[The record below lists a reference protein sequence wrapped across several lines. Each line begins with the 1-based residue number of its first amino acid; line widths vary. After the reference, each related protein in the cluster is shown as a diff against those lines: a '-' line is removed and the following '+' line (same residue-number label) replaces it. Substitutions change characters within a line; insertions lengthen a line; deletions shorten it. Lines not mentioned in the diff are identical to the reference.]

1 MSQQLL
7 AAAQTLACDE
17 LAVGQ
22 PLRSIDDNIVAQRQ
36 LLNAVTVDKVTW
48 VQLLLQTPICCLLML
63 VAFAVC
69 QHLLAAADEQQ
80 TSNSDPVTNCGCAAA
95 AVFGTAVHC
104 LSVSVALQWQ
114 RQTHWTTRT
123 PARACS
129 TGAVRRLDQPGV
141 MISERALQRQLQ
153 LLAAAA
159 WL

>member
-63 VAFAVC
+63 VALPCASTC
-69 QHLLAAADEQQ
+69 WLLLTSSKPQ
-80 TSNSDPVTNCGCAAA
+80 TVT
-95 AVFGTAVHC
+95 
-104 LSVSVALQWQ
+104 L
-114 RQTHWTTRT
+114 
-123 PARACS
+123 
-129 TGAVRRLDQPGV
+129 
-141 MISERALQRQLQ
+141 
-153 LLAAAA
+153 
-159 WL
+159 